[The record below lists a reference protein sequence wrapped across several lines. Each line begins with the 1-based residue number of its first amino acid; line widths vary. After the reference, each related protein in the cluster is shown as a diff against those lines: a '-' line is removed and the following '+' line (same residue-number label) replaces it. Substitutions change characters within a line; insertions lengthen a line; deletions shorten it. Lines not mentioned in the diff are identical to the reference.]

1 MTEQI
6 KFVSYNMQIEQWK
19 VKGTYTNVYGNNI
32 FNIHHQTD
40 KPTIAFLH
48 GYPSASYDYY
58 KVLPSL
64 ENDFSYVIHDHLG
77 FGLSDKPVNYSYSL
91 IEQAEIAIELW
102 KQLGLKE
109 IHLVSHDYGTTVAN
123 EIIVRK
129 LQGFEPIKIKSVTF
143 CNGSMHIELAHL
155 KFIQKL
161 LKHPFWGKYIVA
173 LMNKRMFVKTMQ
185 DIWFDKKLCDLNEMN
200 ELWKLMQL
208 NAGKD
213 VLHKISQYNNERV
226 KYWHRWIPALTQL
239 DIPTHILWAQQDPI
253 AVRDIAE
260 QLHKE
265 IPNSVYT
272 KIDNCGHYPM
282 LEKPDEW
289 NQKMVG
295 FIKTA

>member
-6 KFVSYNMQIEQWK
+6 KFVSYNMQIEEWK
-19 VKGTYTNVYGNNI
+19 PKGQFTKVYGHTV
-32 FNIHHQTD
+32 FNLHHKTD
-40 KPTIAFLH
+40 KPIIAFLH

-64 ENDFSYVIHDHLG
+64 ENEFSYVIHDHLG

-129 LQGFEPIKIKSVTF
+129 LQGIEPIKIKSVTF

-173 LMNKRMFVKTMQ
+173 LMNKRTFVKTMQ

-253 AVRDIAE
+253 AVRAIAE

>member
-1 MTEQI
+1 MNVQE
-6 KFVSYNMQIEQWK
+6 WK
-19 VKGTYTNVYGNNI
+19 AKGNYTRVYGHAV
-32 FNIHHQTD
+32 FNIYHQTN

-58 KVLPSL
+58 KVLPFLST
-64 ENDFSYVIHDHLG
+64 NFSFIIHDHLG
-77 FGLSDKPVNYSYSL
+77 FGLSDKPANYSYSL
-91 IEQAEIAIELW
+91 LEQAEIAIELW
-102 KQLGLKE
+102 KQCGIKE

-129 LQGFEPIKIKSVTF
+129 LQGFEPVKIKSVTF

-155 KFIQKL
+155 KLVQKL

-173 LMNKRMFVKTMQ
+173 LMNKRTFVKTMQ
-185 DIWFDKKLCDLNEMN
+185 DIWFDKQLCDVKEMD
-200 ELWKLMQL
+200 ELWELLMM

-226 KYWHRWIPALTQL
+226 KYWNRWIPALSHL

-253 AVRDIAE
+253 AVKAIAE

-265 IPNSVYT
+265 IPDSVYT

-282 LEKPDEW
+282 LEQPELWIKNVAE
-289 NQKMVG
+289 
-295 FIKTA
+295 FINLKV

>member
-1 MTEQI
+1 MNIPE
-6 KFVSYNMQIEQWK
+6 WK
-19 VKGTYTNVYGNNI
+19 AKGKYTKVYGHAV
-32 FNIHHQTD
+32 FNIHHQTN

-58 KVLPSL
+58 KVLPFLST
-64 ENDFSYVIHDHLG
+64 NFSYIIHDHLG
-77 FGLSDKPVNYSYSL
+77 FGLSDKPANYSYSL
-91 IEQAEIAIELW
+91 LEQAEIAIELW
-102 KQLGLKE
+102 KQCGIKE

-129 LQGFEPIKIKSVTF
+129 LQGFEPVKIKSVTF

-155 KFIQKL
+155 KLVQKL

-173 LMNKRMFVKTMQ
+173 LMNKRTFVKTMQ
-185 DIWFDKKLCDLNEMN
+185 DIWFDKQLCDLNEMD
-200 ELWKLMQL
+200 ELWELMMM
-208 NAGKD
+208 NAGKE

-253 AVRDIAE
+253 AVKAIAE

-265 IPNSVYT
+265 IPDSVYT

-282 LEKPDEW
+282 LEQPELWIKNVAE
-289 NQKMVG
+289 
-295 FIKTA
+295 FINLMA

>member
-1 MTEQI
+1 MIIDE
-6 KFVSYNMQIEQWK
+6 WK
-19 VKGTYTNVYGNNI
+19 SKGQYTKVYGHSV
-32 FNIHHQTD
+32 FNIHLQHNQ
-40 KPTIAFLH
+40 PTIAFLH
-48 GYPSASYDYY
+48 GYPSASFDYY
-58 KVLPSL
+58 KVLPFIEKDYSCI
-64 ENDFSYVIHDHLG
+64 VHDHLG
-77 FGLSDKPVNYSYSL
+77 FGLSDKPVQYSYSL
-91 IEQAEIAIELW
+91 IEQAEIAMELW

-123 EIIVRK
+123 EIIVRSQ
-129 LQGFEPIKIKSVTF
+129 QGFEPVKLKSVTF

-155 KFIQKL
+155 KLVQKL
-161 LKHPFWGKYIVA
+161 LKHPVWGKYIVA
-173 LMNKRMFVKTMQ
+173 MMNKHTFIKTMQ

-253 AVRDIAE
+253 AVKAIAE
-260 QLHKE
+260 QLQKE

-282 LEKPDEW
+282 LEKPEEW
-289 NQKMVG
+289 GKIMTA
-295 FIKTA
+295 FIAGIN